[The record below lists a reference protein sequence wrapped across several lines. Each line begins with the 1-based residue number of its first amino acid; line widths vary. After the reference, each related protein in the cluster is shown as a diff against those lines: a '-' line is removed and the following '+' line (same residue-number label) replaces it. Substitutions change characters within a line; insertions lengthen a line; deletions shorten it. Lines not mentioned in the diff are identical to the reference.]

1 MEGALIDERIGSKR
15 GRDEKGSIG
24 RLEKRPSGIVVIDD
38 YSGDEMINGVK
49 YEEEK
54 TTPGG
59 DGGGGGG
66 LFSQLIVNLV
76 NSPRSSPQPTEKIGD
91 GGGEA
96 GSNGAVSNGGE
107 VVPEE
112 KEKEK
117 DGDGGEVVE
126 NGVEDGGEDIVAKLP
141 ATLSDVFKI
150 EDTAP
155 PADEAS
161 ILLHSIIHD

>member
-1 MEGALIDERIGSKR
+1 MEGGVIDERIGNKR
-15 GRDEKGSIG
+15 GRDDEKGSLG
-24 RLEKRPSGIVVIDD
+24 RLEKKPSGLVVLEE

-54 TTPGG
+54 PTPGG

-76 NSPRSSPQPTEKIGD
+76 SSPKSNQQPAEKNGD
-91 GGGEA
+91 GVGGEE
-96 GSNGAVSNGGE
+96 GGGALSNGGE
-107 VVPEE
+107 VAA
-112 KEKEK
+112 EK
-117 DGDGGEVVE
+117 DGGVGGEVVE
-126 NGVEDGGEDIVAKLP
+126 DEEDGGEDDIVAHLP

-155 PADEAS
+155 ASDEAS